1 MHRKD
6 FIKGSC
12 GVCLALSS
20 GFLTSALLSA
30 CKTPLGV
37 IKSAASN
44 DIVSIPLAA
53 FDKSDYKIIRV
64 SNYDYDL
71 AIQKN
76 KDGTFS
82 TLLLKCT
89 HAGQPL
95 TKTGSN
101 YYCTLHGSQF
111 THEGIVTKGPAYE
124 NLTQLVT
131 NVAGDLVKIQLIPV
145 S

>member
-12 GVCLALSS
+12 GVCLALGS

-37 IKSAASN
+37 IKSVASN
-44 DIVSIPLAA
+44 DIVSIPLAE

-89 HAGQPL
+89 HADQPL
-95 TKTGSN
+95 TKTGNN
-101 YYCTLHGSQF
+101 YYCTAHGSQF
-111 THEGIVTKGPAYE
+111 THEGVVTKGPADR

-131 NVAGDLVKIQLIPV
+131 NVAGDLVKIQLITTL
-145 S
+145 

>member
-12 GVCLALSS
+12 GVCLAIGS

-37 IKSAASN
+37 IKSSSTN
-44 DIVSIPLAA
+44 DVVTIPLAA
-53 FDKSDYKIIRV
+53 FDQADYKIIRV

-76 KDGTFS
+76 KDGTFT

-101 YYCTLHGSQF
+101 YYCTAHGSQF
-111 THEGIVTKGPAYE
+111 THEGMVTKGPAE
-124 NLTQLVT
+124 QNLIQLKT
-131 NVAGDLVKIQLIPV
+131 HVAGDAVKIQLIH

>member
-12 GVCLALSS
+12 GVCLALGS

-37 IKSAASN
+37 IKSVASN
-44 DIVSIPLAA
+44 DIVSIPLAE

-82 TLLLKCT
+82 TLLLKCS
-89 HAGQPL
+89 HANQPL
-95 TKTGSN
+95 TKTGNN
-101 YYCTLHGSQF
+101 YYCTAHGSQF
-111 THEGIVTKGPAYE
+111 THEGVVTKGPADR
-124 NLTQLVT
+124 NLTQLAT
-131 NVAGDLVKIQLIPV
+131 NVAGDLVKIQLIATL
-145 S
+145 